1 MVALAKQIRTTTS
14 SRFLRNFVASLVRPR
29 QLQSRPGPVDI
40 ISTVVAMVM
49 DMTKPTTAILLPIPL
64 SWTTI
69 MIQPQTP
76 QRFSLPLLPR
86 RSKTLFSPTFLLP

>member
-1 MVALAKQIRTTTS
+1 MVALAKRIRTTTS

-29 QLQSRPGPVDI
+29 RLQSRLGPVDI
-40 ISTVVAMVM
+40 ISTVVAMAM
-49 DMTKPTTAILLPIPL
+49 GMTKPTTTTLLPIPL

-69 MIQPQTP
+69 MIQRQTP

-86 RSKTLFSPTFLLP
+86 RSKILFSPTSLLP